1 MNTRSNVGRRFY
13 DERPRI
19 NHTGPMCCLKN
30 KPASLRQCG
39 GGRRCSDNAVAVP
52 LELTGVACALL
63 RGLDSVGIFP
73 TGVVHDAELA
83 WMVLGA
89 RGSSSDGA

>member
-1 MNTRSNVGRRFY
+1 
-13 DERPRI
+13 
-19 NHTGPMCCLKN
+19 
-30 KPASLRQCG
+30 
-39 GGRRCSDNAVAVP
+39 VAVP

-63 RGLDSVGIFP
+63 QGLDSVGIFP